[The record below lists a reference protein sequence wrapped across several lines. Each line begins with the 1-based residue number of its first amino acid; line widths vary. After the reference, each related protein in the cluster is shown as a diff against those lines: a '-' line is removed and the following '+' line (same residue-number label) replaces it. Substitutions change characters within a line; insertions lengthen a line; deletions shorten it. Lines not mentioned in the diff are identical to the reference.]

1 LAASRLLSGDIPDQ
15 FGQIDVECG
24 GEGMD
29 HYYSRIANATF
40 QMIDHRT
47 ANAGEPRQLALRN
60 PAPLAGFFE
69 RTNEGTGKLL

>member
-1 LAASRLLSGDIPDQ
+1 
-15 FGQIDVECG
+15 
-24 GEGMD
+24 MD
-29 HYYSRIANATF
+29 HDYSRIANATF

-69 RTNEGTGKLL
+69 RSNEGAGKLL

>member
-15 FGQIDVECG
+15 FGKIDAECG

-29 HYYSRIANATF
+29 HYYSRIANATL

-47 ANAGEPRQLALRN
+47 ANAREPRQLALRN
-60 PAPLAGFFE
+60 AAPLACFFE
-69 RTNEGTGKLL
+69 RSNEGAGKLL